1 MSGVSGW
8 LLLALAVVA
17 SFCNVGAQARHTRP
31 QRTLT
36 NTAPGSKCW
45 VAWQESDGMFCEPE
59 ADWNKRR
66 SAMQQAYAANLNA
79 TAYKTGQQ
87 QRETS
92 TPISNALETNWA
104 PEIR

>member
-1 MSGVSGW
+1 
-8 LLLALAVVA
+8 
-17 SFCNVGAQARHTRP
+17 
-31 QRTLT
+31 
-36 NTAPGSKCW
+36 
-45 VAWQESDGMFCEPE
+45 MFCEPE